1 MANETES
8 VVTIGHTTNGEEF
21 LNTFIH
27 ELNHITTHLAKTLHI
42 NLDSE
47 DIAYLAGDIAMKVS
61 DIACKYSCNSCRNKF
76 KYYIC
81 LKIDCKMK
89 KIWFIL
95 LLFMVSCRTVYV
107 DRPIETIVHDT
118 LKVVQGKTD
127 SIFVKDSIFV
137 YKNGDT
143 VLIYKYK
150 DRYKDRFIHDTVYK
164 HSADSTSYP
173 VYIEK
178 KVEVEYTPTFIKLLS
193 VLGLL
198 FICYII
204 YRVYRAF
211 KILRQ

>member
-1 MANETES
+1 
-8 VVTIGHTTNGEEF
+8 
-21 LNTFIH
+21 
-27 ELNHITTHLAKTLHI
+27 
-42 NLDSE
+42 
-47 DIAYLAGDIAMKVS
+47 
-61 DIACKYSCNSCRNKF
+61 
-76 KYYIC
+76 
-81 LKIDCKMK
+81 MK

-107 DRPIETIVHDT
+107 DRPVETLVHDT
-118 LKVVQGKTD
+118 LKVVQEKTD

-143 VLIYKYK
+143 VFIYKYK
-150 DRYKDRFIHDTVYK
+150 DRYKDRFIRDTVYK

-204 YRVYRAF
+204 YRFYRAF